1 LQKSDGKPQKNS
13 GQKAIVVYDE
23 FKYYTQ
29 AKNYKNVVEI
39 IKTSSQK
46 QDTSGN
52 LICELQPS
60 EAQMFELASPNSMQ
74 VSEINESNKKH
85 GNLVFNSSIK
95 KALNQSKGTD
105 SKGTEQSKDPAQIDD
120 TWVGQVDR
128 SQLDTAYEAKILKL
142 QEKVEVLEKELRA
155 SQDKNQEIQ
164 KNVKKSSILDIQKD
178 KGKHLSDTEDSL
190 ILSEKKKTRAS
201 L

>member
-1 LQKSDGKPQKNS
+1 
-13 GQKAIVVYDE
+13 
-23 FKYYTQ
+23 
-29 AKNYKNVVEI
+29 
-39 IKTSSQK
+39 
-46 QDTSGN
+46 
-52 LICELQPS
+52 
-60 EAQMFELASPNSMQ
+60 MFELASPNSMQ